1 MHSLLELRNQEIR
14 ISPPPLS
21 SSSSSSSSVLG
32 RVHHLVTRRPF
43 RGPDNEEIRQRH
55 AALSQG
61 GFARSPV
68 APSICIE
75 RYVSVLRARGRK
87 MPRERP

>member
-14 ISPPPLS
+14 ISPPPL
-21 SSSSSSSSVLG
+21 SSSSSVLG